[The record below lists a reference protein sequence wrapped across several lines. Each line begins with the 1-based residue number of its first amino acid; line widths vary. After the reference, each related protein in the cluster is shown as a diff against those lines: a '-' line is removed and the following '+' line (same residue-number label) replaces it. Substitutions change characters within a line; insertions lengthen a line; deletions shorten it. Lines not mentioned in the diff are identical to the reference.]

1 MKALARV
8 AGLALAVA
16 AAGFGTGCTTTS
28 STSTQAAPA
37 RDLEI
42 VESSTQR
49 SLTDT
54 EMAEVRGAVS
64 SYLEREGASD
74 AGDYYV
80 KVFLTPEYEGA
91 DPEWV
96 VVRLT
101 RYTVQRVSLVGSYS
115 YVDPLYT
122 PYYSYDIYPYGY
134 GYGYYNPY
142 RCVTRL
148 SFQYYVDPYYGHRYY
163 HHPRTGYY
171 GHGKGKGGHHNHG
184 DQAGNHD
191 RDPQGQGRGNQDGGN
206 RPPRSPNYVGNR
218 PGVPAVVPAHS
229 IPGQTDRE
237 GQGTPRE
244 PRRYADCQPRMVGE
258 SAGGVVRP
266 PSPRPDRV
274 ERSGTPPETRRNMS
288 PGNRR
293 APVATTEPR
302 VGEPPASGRDRRNT
316 AVAPNRVAPPARAE
330 ARVTPDANHGHRA
343 NHRPQASVDRPA
355 PAPSRPSPS
364 YQPAPAR
371 QTQPEA
377 RSAPQRSDDSHNGG
391 GRASRESSREV
402 LR

>member
-8 AGLALAVA
+8 AGFALAVA
-16 AAGFGTGCTTTS
+16 LAGFGSGCTTVS
-28 STSTQAAPA
+28 SPTTYAAPA

-49 SLTDT
+49 ALTDT

-142 RCVTRL
+142 SCVTRL

-171 GHGKGKGGHHNHG
+171 GHGRGKGGHNDHG

-191 RDPQGQGRGNQDGGN
+191 RDHNGPGQGKPDGGN
-206 RPPRSPNYVGNR
+206 RPPRPPTYAGNR
-218 PGVPAVVPAHS
+218 PGVPGVVPAHS
-229 IPGQTDRE
+229 VPGQTDRE
-237 GQGTPRE
+237 GQGTPRR
-244 PRRYADCQPRMVGE
+244 PRQYADRQPRVADE
-258 SAGGVVRP
+258 PTGGDTRP
-266 PSPRPDRV
+266 TTPRNYRM
-274 ERSGTPPETRRNMS
+274 ERSSTPPGTRRDSS
-288 PGNRR
+288 PGNRP
-293 APVATTEPR
+293 APVATDPR
-302 VGEPPASGRDRRNT
+302 TGDPSQFGRDRRENAGT
-316 AVAPNRVAPPARAE
+316 PHRVAPPARTE
-330 ARVTPDANHGHRA
+330 ARANPDSNRGHR
-343 NHRPQASVDRPA
+343 VDRPA
-355 PAPSRPSPS
+355 PSAQRPTPAPSRPSPS
-364 YQPAPAR
+364 YQPSPAR
-371 QTQPEA
+371 QTQPET
-377 RSAPQRSDDSHNGG
+377 RSAPQRSDSSGNGG
-391 GRASRESSREV
+391 DRASRDSSRDA